1 MGLTFLEEPF
11 PVLREFVGGGELIC
25 PETHL
30 SRMSQTCSWVRVR
43 RTRWSFHSCDSFL
56 EKEIIHQIST
66 MWLAIVTHLHDV
78 ISNCYSVRNSNCS
91 EDFIPIS
98 VRAPIRMMGRSVHPS
113 MDHSSIAKSDTS
125 ERHVP
130 SNYQEEQKK
139 MEGKEYSFFLHF
151 TCTVAPSLWA
161 R

>member
-1 MGLTFLEEPF
+1 
-11 PVLREFVGGGELIC
+11 
-25 PETHL
+25 
-30 SRMSQTCSWVRVR
+30 MSQTCSWVRVR

-139 MEGKEYSFFLHF
+139 KMEGKEYSFFLHF